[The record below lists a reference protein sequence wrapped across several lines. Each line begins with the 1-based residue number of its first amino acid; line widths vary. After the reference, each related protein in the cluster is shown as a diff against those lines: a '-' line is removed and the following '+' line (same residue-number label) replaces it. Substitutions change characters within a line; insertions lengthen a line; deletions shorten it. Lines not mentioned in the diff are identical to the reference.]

1 MKTKFFTIAALICT
15 FFYANAQDD
24 PTNSEMFE
32 PKEMTFARGDMF
44 VEGSLRISTGA
55 NIDFYALNPKVG
67 YFLNDKFAIGGQVSW
82 SSYEEEPTN
91 TTMDVLGIGAFA
103 RYYFIE
109 LAGKKLKAFGE
120 AGLGFGRNKSRIGG
134 FEDNSNSITADINV
148 GLNFFFTDNLAA
160 TFVLADVLSYN
171 TVSPEN
177 GPSANTFELNIN
189 LFENIFNQPQFGL
202 LYRF

>member
-1 MKTKFFTIAALICT
+1 MKTKFLTIAALFCA
-15 FFYANAQDD
+15 FFYGNAQDD

-32 PKEMTFARGDMF
+32 PKAMTFAKGDMF
-44 VEGSLRISTGA
+44 VEGSLKITTGD
-55 NIDFYALNPKVG
+55 NVDFYALNPKVG
-67 YFLNDKFAIGGQVSW
+67 FFLNDKFAVGGQISW
-82 SSYEEEPTN
+82 SSYEDEVLN
-91 TTMDVLGIGAFA
+91 TKMDVLGIGAFA

-109 LAGKKLKAFGE
+109 MADKKLKVFGE
-120 AGLGFGRNKSRIGG
+120 AGLGFGRNKSEIGG

-148 GLNFFFTDNLAA
+148 GLNFFFTNNLAA
-160 TFVLADVLSYN
+160 TFVLANVLSYN

-189 LFENIFNQPQFGL
+189 LFENIFDQSQFGL